1 MPPEPRSTRRRS
13 RAHFQQEAVQ
23 RVADLRGLFEKL
35 IGCLPAP
42 VSSAT
47 ALQRATGLDMK
58 LCWKVYRV
66 VSAPDTLAAAQY
78 VPGPANMRSLIETMS
93 RLGAP
98 AELLD
103 KVAAAGEEF
112 DTFVAAHAGD
122 RRTFDSMVSGFAGAD
137 NEQKTSQRQRRAAF
151 QATSHIWGVQAD
163 ALVMAMIQR
172 PSAEDPARLD
182 EIGLRAEYGVRRLRP
197 TPAPLYEQSFSILDR
212 HGRDLT
218 EGRRR
223 PLSGSQGEIG
233 LIPHF
238 CTDPLPPVEVRQGAG
253 GWANAVLMHTE
264 LGIKAAVDLAMG
276 FRLDGL
282 SPRYLGEETHGWAIV
297 HITKPFRT
305 VVIDWIVEEGAL
317 PAPPRPFGFIST
329 KNTKMAPPE
338 DLWTTAQLT
347 DGEPIRHLGRGAEV
361 LGVSHAPRYA
371 EMVDWA
377 IRSAGWDPARFETW
391 RLRVEYPVTL
401 TSVGLAYEMQPAPK

>member
-1 MPPEPRSTRRRS
+1 MPHEARSPRRS
-13 RAHFQQEAVQ
+13 RAHFQREAVQ
-23 RVADLRGLFEKL
+23 RVADLRGLFRQL
-35 IGCLPAP
+35 IDGLPTP

-78 VPGPANMRSLIETMS
+78 VPGAANMRALIQTMS

-98 AELLD
+98 AGLLD
-103 KVAAAGEEF
+103 SVAAAGEDF
-112 DTFVAAHAGD
+112 DAFVAAHAGD

-137 NEQKTSQRQRRAAF
+137 NEQKAGQRQRRAAF
-151 QATSHIWGVQAD
+151 QAGSHIWGVQAD
-163 ALVMAMIQR
+163 TLLMAMIQR
-172 PSAEDPARLD
+172 PSADDPTRLD

-197 TPAPLYEQSFSILDR
+197 TPAPLYEQSFSILDK

-223 PLSGSQGEIG
+223 PLSGSTGEIG
-233 LIPHF
+233 LIPQF
-238 CTDPLPPVEVRQGAG
+238 CSDPLPPVDVRKGAG

-305 VVIDWIVEEGAL
+305 VVIDWIVEEGTL

-329 KNTKMAPPE
+329 KNTKMASPE

-347 DGEPIRHLGRGAEV
+347 GGEPVRHMGRGPEV

-377 IRSAGWDPARFETW
+377 IRGAGWKPARFETW
-391 RLRVEYPVTL
+391 RLRVEYPMTL
-401 TSVGLAYEMQPAPK
+401 TSVGLAYEMQAAPE